1 MEHLLHKKP
10 RKILF
15 NKLTSESVNNTL
27 QALLPWIIKSCN
39 LVNSIETDHELECLA
54 TICFLIENSGGLT
67 AEGIVSGF
75 KNWSEEKAKRFTEQ
89 EIIEGIQKL
98 YMLGSYRKKIL

>member
-1 MEHLLHKKP
+1 M
-10 RKILF
+10 
-15 NKLTSESVNNTL
+15 
-27 QALLPWIIKSCN
+27 LPWIVKSCDF
-39 LVNSIETDHELECLA
+39 VNSIETDHELECLA

-67 AEGIVSGF
+67 TDKIVSGF

-98 YMLGSYRKKIL
+98 YMLGIVEKNLVGYNLAA